1 MLKIIWFLNKK
12 LFMFNL
18 KKSSNKPK
26 SNEAI
31 GEFNLIGVGS
41 FIEGNIKTNGDI
53 RIDGMV
59 HGNVASKAKLVQGSS
74 GKIDGEIF
82 AQNGDF
88 QGLVNGNVK
97 IVDVLYLKSTAV
109 VNGDIIT
116 GKLIIESG
124 AVFNGKCQ
132 MKGGITK
139 MEIESRQTP
148 NDNAKAKSAQ
158 AS

>member
-1 MLKIIWFLNKK
+1 
-12 LFMFNL
+12 MFNL

-74 GKIDGEIF
+74 GKIDGDIF

-88 QGLVNGNVK
+88 QGIINGNVK
-97 IVDVLYLKSTAV
+97 IVEVLYLKSTAV

-139 MEIESRQTP
+139 LEVENRQTP
-148 NDNAKAKSAQ
+148 NEHVKAKSAQ

>member
-1 MLKIIWFLNKK
+1 
-12 LFMFNL
+12 MFNL
-18 KKSSNKPK
+18 KKSPNKPK
-26 SNEAI
+26 SNETI

-59 HGNVASKAKLVQGSS
+59 HGNVASKSKLVQGSS
-74 GKIDGEIF
+74 GKIDGDIF

-88 QGLVNGNVK
+88 QGIINGNVK
-97 IVDVLYLKSTAV
+97 IADVLYLKSTAV

-139 MEIESRQTP
+139 LEVENRQTP
-148 NDNAKAKSAQ
+148 SEHVKAKSAQ
-158 AS
+158 AI